1 MRELCHAF
9 SPGPYKS
16 RVCMAVVGSLQRLAA
31 PFFLPA
37 GRRLCSSSAGR
48 DVYDLVVVG
57 GGMVGSALACSV
69 GKLSIGVISF
79 TVISCPSSFSSGCE
93 PSFSHK
99 RVLLLESNPSP
110 PQPVTADDAYS
121 NRVSTLSL
129 GSVDLMKS
137 MHILIHTCG
146 QPHPQTPLQL
156 FSHIMYENTI
166 YGALASSPGHMGL
179 GYEARFCTCATMCK
193 RK

>member
-9 SPGPYKS
+9 SPGPDKR

-31 PFFLPA
+31 PLFLPA

-79 TVISCPSSFSSGCE
+79 TVISWPSSFSSGRE

-137 MHILIHTCG
+137 MHILIRTCG

-156 FSHIMYENTI
+156 FNHIMYEKHNIWNLSLIPRPHGTW
-166 YGALASSPGHMGL
+166 GWG
-179 GYEARFCTCATMCK
+179 
-193 RK
+193 